1 MIALLPRL
9 QTLKLEDLAAPLS
22 CISDLSKVSSLRNLQ
37 IDSIIEGTYDFQLC
51 TQMTNLHFGA
61 SHDGSNTILLPQDD
75 AVHSNIMSLRTFKLT
90 AVNCTVSNLAFATEL
105 RVIDMSPTAFA
116 NSHIEWPIGLPRLEE
131 FRDAMENYGH
141 PVSRLPDEWLGYS
154 NLTHISLNTFTASD
168 LPVWFT
174 GLQNLRT
181 LQLNYAELR
190 QFPTCLARLSGL
202 ENLSLLGL
210 ETYLSSAILDLAD
223 LPRLQELS
231 FGNLVR
237 CSRAEKVH
245 LQQLEF
251 FCCARALDGM
261 TMLLRHDGGEDD
273 WDFFAPSRCDI
284 TPDAIARLK
293 GVLSVAQD
301 EGWGP
306 RAPE

>member
-1 MIALLPRL
+1 ML
-9 QTLKLEDLAAPLS
+9 
-22 CISDLSKVSSLRNLQ
+22 SSLRSLRIN
-37 IDSIIEGTYDFQLC
+37 SIVEGTYNFQFC
-51 TQMTNLHFGA
+51 TQLTFLDFAA
-61 SHDGSNTILLPQDD
+61 SHDWSNTLLLPQDN
-75 AVHSNIMSLRTFKLT
+75 AVNSSTMSVRRFRLSAT
-90 AVNCTVSNLAFATEL
+90 NCTVCNLAFATEL
-105 RVIDMSPTAFA
+105 RVIDMSPTTFA
-116 NSHIEWPIGLPRLEE
+116 NSHIEWPISLPRLEE
-131 FRDAMENYGH
+131 FRDAMEDYGH
-141 PVSRLPDEWLGYS
+141 PVSRLPHEWLGYS

-168 LPVWFT
+168 LPVWFS

-181 LQLNYAELR
+181 LELNYAELR

-231 FGNLVR
+231 FGKLVR

-251 FCCARALDGM
+251 FCCARAIDGM
-261 TMLLRHDGGEDD
+261 TMLLRHGGEDD
-273 WDFFAPSRCDI
+273 WDFFAPSSCDI

-301 EGWGP
+301 ARWGT
-306 RAPE
+306 RAPG